1 METPYELKKLK
12 ARSGPYEILRYSFIC
27 IVQVVK
33 ESRNSIFM
41 KAVFAVVWII
51 VRVTIY
57 KIRVIHIKKMSK
69 ETEREEIKDET
80 HELEDEEQDE
90 SEDEDVDEDWK
101 VSMIITTISVI
112 SNTAD
117 VCKTIKIYWIMLAS
131 EGFQSIELS
140 RSANCSASLSD
151 AQLLWQTDWTSI
163 EPLVRT
169 RLRCWI
175 WWRRLIICFSNP
187 STFFDPTYEPVEIYT
202 IHVNIKIKAADMAP
216 QIVWTS
222 LYNIASSKPKLL
234 AVVTVVVLSLMVVP
248 VILPHISDTST
259 IYHLLLH
266 IISLIIAIF
275 LGIVSVLAYLK
286 NGSWRLLFMMLG
298 FFLLSGVETIYLFDV
313 SSNVE
318 DIVIPVVDIEL
329 SHVIFL
335 AMLTLFG
342 IGIFTVSK

>member
-1 METPYELKKLK
+1 
-12 ARSGPYEILRYSFIC
+12 
-27 IVQVVK
+27 
-33 ESRNSIFM
+33 
-41 KAVFAVVWII
+41 
-51 VRVTIY
+51 
-57 KIRVIHIKKMSK
+57 
-69 ETEREEIKDET
+69 
-80 HELEDEEQDE
+80 
-90 SEDEDVDEDWK
+90 
-101 VSMIITTISVI
+101 
-112 SNTAD
+112 
-117 VCKTIKIYWIMLAS
+117 
-131 EGFQSIELS
+131 
-140 RSANCSASLSD
+140 
-151 AQLLWQTDWTSI
+151 
-163 EPLVRT
+163 
-169 RLRCWI
+169 
-175 WWRRLIICFSNP
+175 
-187 STFFDPTYEPVEIYT
+187 
-202 IHVNIKIKAADMAP
+202 MAP

-275 LGIVSVLAYLK
+275 LGIVSILAYLK
-286 NGSWRLLFMMLG
+286 NGRWRLLFMMLG
-298 FFLLSGVETIYLFDV
+298 FFLLSGVETIYLFNV

>member
-1 METPYELKKLK
+1 
-12 ARSGPYEILRYSFIC
+12 
-27 IVQVVK
+27 
-33 ESRNSIFM
+33 
-41 KAVFAVVWII
+41 
-51 VRVTIY
+51 
-57 KIRVIHIKKMSK
+57 
-69 ETEREEIKDET
+69 
-80 HELEDEEQDE
+80 
-90 SEDEDVDEDWK
+90 
-101 VSMIITTISVI
+101 
-112 SNTAD
+112 
-117 VCKTIKIYWIMLAS
+117 
-131 EGFQSIELS
+131 
-140 RSANCSASLSD
+140 
-151 AQLLWQTDWTSI
+151 
-163 EPLVRT
+163 
-169 RLRCWI
+169 
-175 WWRRLIICFSNP
+175 
-187 STFFDPTYEPVEIYT
+187 
-202 IHVNIKIKAADMAP
+202 MAP

-275 LGIVSVLAYLK
+275 LGIVSILAYLK
-286 NGSWRLLFMMLG
+286 NGSCRLLFMMLG

-318 DIVIPVVDIEL
+318 DIVIPVVDVEL

>member
-1 METPYELKKLK
+1 
-12 ARSGPYEILRYSFIC
+12 
-27 IVQVVK
+27 
-33 ESRNSIFM
+33 
-41 KAVFAVVWII
+41 
-51 VRVTIY
+51 
-57 KIRVIHIKKMSK
+57 
-69 ETEREEIKDET
+69 
-80 HELEDEEQDE
+80 
-90 SEDEDVDEDWK
+90 
-101 VSMIITTISVI
+101 
-112 SNTAD
+112 
-117 VCKTIKIYWIMLAS
+117 
-131 EGFQSIELS
+131 
-140 RSANCSASLSD
+140 
-151 AQLLWQTDWTSI
+151 
-163 EPLVRT
+163 
-169 RLRCWI
+169 
-175 WWRRLIICFSNP
+175 
-187 STFFDPTYEPVEIYT
+187 VEIYT